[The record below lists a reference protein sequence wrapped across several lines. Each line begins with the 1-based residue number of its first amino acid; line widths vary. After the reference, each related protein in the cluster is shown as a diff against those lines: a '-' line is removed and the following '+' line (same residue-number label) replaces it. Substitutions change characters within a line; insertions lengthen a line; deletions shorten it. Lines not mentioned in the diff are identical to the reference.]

1 MVFFLKPEN
10 RHNLLPYSIL
20 QNQFS
25 EEKAGSN
32 VWTFYV
38 LMLSVLTSLAKQ
50 VSPRFV
56 PATKT
61 ENKLQL

>member
-32 VWTFYV
+32 V
-38 LMLSVLTSLAKQ
+38 
-50 VSPRFV
+50 
-56 PATKT
+56 
-61 ENKLQL
+61 